1 MTDGPVQRDYQLV
14 PDRDLNGAGLVY
26 FANYP
31 MFLDICERDVLAS
44 AASPLSHDLIDQR
57 TVVHRRSAYLNN
69 ASSRDTL
76 RIEIEPWLRAT
87 GAGLHLHVN
96 ARMFRQSD
104 QRLMMVSTVRK
115 IVPASA
121 VADWPAL
128 AATFRALRRSLIR
141 RLRFGRQAEPAVV
154 FLDSSLGAQLVDVRV
169 RRFDGHHAQR
179 TG

>member
-1 MTDGPVQRDYQLV
+1 M
-14 PDRDLNGAGLVY
+14 
-26 FANYP
+26 
-31 MFLDICERDVLAS
+31 
-44 AASPLSHDLIDQR
+44 SHDLIDQR

-87 GAGLHLHVN
+87 DDGLHLHVN

-128 AATFRALRRSLIR
+128 AATFRTAPSGAIR
-141 RLRFGRQAEPAVV
+141 
-154 FLDSSLGAQLVDVRV
+154 GAR
-169 RRFDGHHAQR
+169 
-179 TG
+179 